1 MPKYG
6 TVYQELLQTLTLTP
20 NPNPNLKP
28 FLISKIDY
36 NAFVIWISP

>member
-36 NAFVIWISP
+36 NPFVI

>member
-6 TVYQELLQTLTLTP
+6 TVYQVLLQTLTLTP
-20 NPNPNLKP
+20 NPNPNLKS